1 MPRLKHKKM
10 PPIDLLHDLFDYDPI
25 TGGLF
30 RKGAEPCEHNC
41 IGSWTRS
48 GHKKVFVKGHGEF
61 AVHRIVYFMYHRQDP
76 GSYFIDHINGDPAD
90 NRIHNLR
97 RCRPKT
103 NARNLRKK
111 GKYVV
116 DDEGVGR
123 WVSGVVK
130 PLLT

>member
-1 MPRLKHKKM
+1 MPRKRMKKM
-10 PPIDLLHDLFDYDPI
+10 PPLDLLHDLFDYDPL

-30 RKGAEPCEHNC
+30 RKGAEPCEANC

-48 GHKKVFVKGHGEF
+48 GHKKVFVKGYGEF
-61 AVHRIVYFMYHRQDP
+61 AVHRIVYYMYHRRDP
-76 GSYFIDHINGDPAD
+76 GQMFIDHINTDPAD
-90 NRIHNLR
+90 NRIQNLR
-97 RCRPKT
+97 RCRPTT
-103 NARNLRKK
+103 NARNLRRK

-130 PLLT
+130 